1 MALSCCT
8 HISRIRKKNKTL
20 YGFKVDLIDGQRSV
34 WGVPR
39 ALAPARFLLA
49 LRQPPPPLH
58 DRSIGYF
65 VYKRSI
71 YPSVRARWLYKV
83 CQTVWCRPAEDDLLT
98 DELAHLHMVND
109 RFKVRPLRALF
120 FLCGLD
126 ALLDFSLLIIQLLK
140 ALQHKFFLHLSHL
153 LDSYLMKYTKRRLP
167 FSLLKYIRV

>member
-109 RFKVRPLRALF
+109 RFKVRPLKHFF

-126 ALLDFSLLIIQLLK
+126 ALLDFSINNPTFKSASTQVLPSPVSPGGQLLDEIYK
-140 ALQHKFFLHLSHL
+140 KDVHPFL
-153 LDSYLMKYTKRRLP
+153 Y
-167 FSLLKYIRV
+167 